1 MKFKEVRTLES
12 VLLEYGLKPG
22 APTPVGSQTSGAV
35 AKTTAPTNSV
45 PQKTD
50 VKKDLGSPTVT
61 PGLEIP
67 EPEEQQPQTFK
78 AKDLSDGD
86 DYVDKDGNPA
96 GKVISQ
102 VGAGSQPDK
111 VVVQD
116 PKGEYKL
123 IEPNDDVQI
132 LNASKLSKLSK
143 STASSFNLRK
153 QTSKKKNKLKKIR
166 KRMKKLVRKF
176 KLKESDPMLFE
187 INYNTKEVVKQA
199 MDLPIK
205 CGFEAET
212 LWGGLSNS
220 SNDDIDNLSWGEV
233 EDNIY
238 ISNSD
243 SDSVYESFR
252 EWLFEEKVDEFLP
265 DLVDNWIEEN
275 REDEDN
281 LNNFLDSGS
290 GPSSEAIEIYKNN
303 FKETDPKEYENREE
317 DGWEY
322 MNWCREYV
330 EEEYEEA
337 YLDWLRDI
345 ARDDGDLDQ
354 AAFEE
359 AEMNYTVDEWIS
371 ENYSYMSNFLEDYGI
386 DYSEYSEG
394 DLTEVANWVEE
405 WANNNSFQ
413 TGHVET
419 GAYGTTETDGW
430 AVEDDS
436 SIEGN
441 GAGAEIIS
449 PVFSSPREMLEEM
462 RDMFRAL
469 SVQGTETNH
478 STGLHVTMSWHG
490 ENPKLKKDEDDEFF
504 GTAATGPNKL
514 KMATLLGDEY
524 LLDQFGRRNNSYT
537 KSQQRNVSKAAER
550 LSDGDL
556 KNMDK
561 MEDELS
567 KGIDDG
573 KFNTIHFKAEKDR
586 TSGTNLVEF
595 RIGGGEDYHIES
607 NFNKIVK
614 AVVRYATV
622 MEAGHTDKYE
632 ADYAKAIA
640 RTVVKAGKIDP
651 KDIESAK
658 DRFDLDTINSPLV
671 DLFKEMLSKNNY
683 FDGLHELT
691 LALKSMDMYER
702 YSKPDADK
710 KWKQE
715 IVDYEKATG
724 SKVEIEETLRG
735 YLKPNSKPPSKRA
748 DEAQQIARRSYAKAL
763 GRLAV
768 DVQQGKHRKPINSKT
783 ISVIR
788 NSLKTFDITEDSITN
803 LITSNL
809 DRINIPTRN
818 DRVDQKFAVVKQ
830 GIDKLFYKDIL
841 QKSSFLRS
849 PDIER
854 IVTGLWNAVHSASQD
869 ELKEIGKILT
879 NITLKD
885 SDRKEDNISNG
896 LYAWQTVQQKREFN
910 DFYASLTKGGYNA
923 SYVLLQQGDS
933 YNKELYNEL
942 YNRIKTY
949 PKYDQP
955 VSPSHSTNIHNDDS
969 YLDNYLSQYTMKL
982 RKRFTYLED
991 IKDTDLQLY
1000 LDSIK
1005 ELGKITQPLVQATG
1019 KLGKDD
1025 FRKEV
1030 LDNIDTSNFERSKD
1044 DQYAEDGRHYLAFS
1058 EHSSEKLQELIDQVK
1073 NNQFQ
1078 DPFGDNASVY
1088 MAERLSDQ
1096 LRDCLH
1102 HYYRMKNDAKDGQM
1116 SSEIIEIPKVKEL
1129 LELRFNAIKDWMTG
1143 FDKIA
1148 QKMGFDTQAD
1158 EIADKRNID
1167 KRADDFKTNVRDN
1180 NRPILQIPSHSSAY
1194 IRKDFY
1200 ERITSDNG
1208 NYALA
1213 NKQAFST
1220 NLNKGSDIIVVA
1232 AAHWTQAE
1240 EAINTLQLLNSL
1252 ADYPLGSS
1260 QEWRREGTKK
1270 IAKAFY
1276 KQYGISPFD
1285 LPIFGQ
1291 TSDYITIG
1299 ADEMQKLKQ
1308 SNVGVETGVGDSR
1321 EPNVEP
1327 LVPKEELQNSNSKE
1341 PFDRHNATMW
1351 AVNNHSG
1358 NEAEIKRFNAHDWS
1372 KWSDKNKQWIYDF
1385 MIKNDISFH
1394 RAYEKFWEQNG
1405 ELDKNADQQQNNTIS
1420 TPPENEFDYDY
1431 DKARANHPI
1440 FNTMMSVG
1448 MQDYLARGEVN
1459 DLVGFLNNPSNDNDF
1474 KSRVLITIRGHPLG
1488 ATNRGDYTNGPF
1500 ASFQDA
1506 LEVTR
1511 RQGNESVF
1519 DKFDKLPLEEQIR
1532 IIDKSKILEGDVI
1545 KNKFAMKQ
1553 AQKGKGKYKKT
1564 DIEIPTRD
1572 GEPYDKFDYKETESG
1587 ANAHIIGIVGNKGYK
1602 ISTAPLQLA
1611 KTLVDMYNRGG
1622 FTDTDIQQLDPSDVF
1637 KESVPDFNKIKTLN
1651 KLLADHFPV
1660 SDLKKQMLAYEAIPI
1675 PQMLTDFRG
1684 LRAQAGDDAC
1694 ARGVVRHYI
1703 NALTKEEQKHI
1714 NLNEWSKQHIRT
1726 LLKEAPIQLVQ
1737 ELKDLAIRVAD
1748 LERDVQSKCANPKL
1762 AKQCS
1767 FASKKLDD
1775 YKQKLAVVQDQIIQY
1790 SATETDIDTAIQMG
1804 REETISSIRNYQ
1816 TNIDKLLNKL
1826 SDKISGG
1833 FEYITFSDSGIEQ
1846 AKEDTNGKKLTVRD
1860 KKKQESEVKSVEQIK
1875 QALIGYFKDPEL
1887 FSDNPEFSRAEIVE
1901 FLTAAANGEILA
1913 MEDIMTIGTDP
1924 NLPEMITF
1932 TDVVQTAAER
1942 HGNQRYVDIY
1952 NRLVDDGLMYQTVAN
1967 TTSGNVG
1974 PGELALLLLAAPA
1987 EKGARGDLSV
1997 AGKEVEIKSGSY
2009 SVGDSKTTAG
2019 GKFNSDFV
2027 VKGNLA
2033 GGTLNKLLT
2042 HFFKEKLNKDFKKEW
2057 KAFMAKQNKPN
2068 TIVRYKLEPARMN
2081 LPAISSDSFTYVYNP
2096 FFKEQN
2102 ITRDQYRSLARIF
2115 SQATFSGEARL
2126 KNGHFYEVVK
2136 TLAELHGV
2144 NGWYA
2149 KQIEEIATSKGIN
2162 ESLLKRLIISLQ
2174 FQSYYLNKG
2183 HDQILYINKTNQ
2195 KLTNVTNA
2203 KDLIDKLDRG
2213 IVVAVKDI
2221 NLTDT
2226 QQTAAH
2232 SITAGL

>member
-35 AKTTAPTNSV
+35 AKTTAPTNPV
-45 PQKTD
+45 QQKTD

-86 DYVDKDGNPA
+86 DYVDKDGKPA

-123 IEPNDDVQI
+123 IEPDDDVQI

-153 QTSKKKNKLKKIR
+153 QTSKKKNKLKKIK

-176 KLKESDPMLFE
+176 KLRESDPMLFE

-212 LWGGLSNS
+212 LWSGLSNT

-238 ISNSD
+238 ISNRD
-243 SDSVYESFR
+243 AEGVYEDFR
-252 EWLFEEKVDEFLP
+252 EWLFQEKVDEFLP

-275 REDEDN
+275 RENEDF
-281 LNNFLDSGS
+281 LNDFLDSS
-290 GPSSEAIEIYKNN
+290 NGPSSEAIEIYKKN
-303 FKETDPKEYENREE
+303 FEETDPKEYENREE

-330 EEEYEEA
+330 EEEYEDE
-337 YLDWLRDI
+337 YVDWLHEI
-345 ARDDGDLDQ
+345 ARDDGDLDSM
-354 AAFEE
+354 AFEE
-359 AEMNYTVDEWIS
+359 AEENYTIDEWIS
-371 ENYSYMSNFLEDYGI
+371 ENYSYMSSFLEDYGI

-394 DLTEVANWVEE
+394 DLTEVAKWVEE
-405 WANNNSFQ
+405 WADNNSFQ
-413 TGHVET
+413 TGYVET

-469 SVQGTETNH
+469 AVEGTETNH
-478 STGLHVTMSWHG
+478 STGLHVTMSWNG
-490 ENPKLKKDEDDEFF
+490 EIGGYDGVNNAE
-504 GTAATGPNKL
+504 ANKL

-556 KNMDK
+556 KNMEK

-567 KGIDDG
+567 KGIDSG
-573 KFNTIHFKAEKDR
+573 KFNTIHFKEIKDSS
-586 TSGTNLVEF
+586 SGNNLIEF
-595 RIGGGEDYHIES
+595 RIGGGDDYHIES
-607 NFNKIVK
+607 NFNKVVK

-622 MEAGHTDKYE
+622 MEAGYTDKYE
-632 ADYAKAIA
+632 TDYAKAIA
-640 RTVVKAGKIDP
+640 RTVVKAGKVDP

-658 DRFDLDTINSPLV
+658 DRFDLDNINSPLV
-671 DLFKEMLSKNNY
+671 DLFKEMLSKKNY
-683 FDGLHELT
+683 FDGLHEVT

-715 IVDYEKATG
+715 IADYEKATG

-735 YLKPNSKPPSKRA
+735 HLKPNSKPPSKRA
-748 DEAQQIARRSYAKAL
+748 DEAQQNARRNYAKAL

-783 ISVIR
+783 ISIIR

-818 DRVDQKFAVVKQ
+818 DRVDQKFAVIKQ
-830 GIDKLFYKDIL
+830 GIDKLFYKEIL
-841 QKSSFLRS
+841 QKPTFLRS
-849 PDIER
+849 PDVEK
-854 IVTGLWNAVHSASQD
+854 IVTGLWNAVHSASQE
-869 ELKEIGKILT
+869 ELKEIGNLLT
-879 NITLKD
+879 NVTLKD
-885 SDRKEDNISNG
+885 SDSKEDNLNNG

-910 DFYASLTKGGYNA
+910 DFYSALTRGGYNA

-933 YNKELYNEL
+933 YNKEVYNEL
-942 YNRIKTY
+942 YNRIKNY

-955 VSPSHSTNIHNDDS
+955 VSPSHSTTIHSDDS
-969 YLDNYLSQYTMKL
+969 YLENWLNQYTMKL

-1005 ELGKITQPLVQATG
+1005 ELGKITKPLVQATD
-1019 KLGKDD
+1019 KLEKEN

-1030 LDNIDTSNFERSKD
+1030 LDNIDTDNFERSND
-1044 DQYAEDGRHYLAFS
+1044 NQYAEDGRHYLAFS
-1058 EHSSEKLQELIDQVK
+1058 DYSSEKLQDLIDQIE

-1102 HYYRMKNDAKDGQM
+1102 HYYRMKNDAKNGQM

-1129 LELRFNAIKDWMTG
+1129 LELRFNAIKNWMTS

-1180 NRPILQIPSHSSAY
+1180 NRPVLQLPSHSFAY

-1240 EAINTLQLLNSL
+1240 EAINTMQLLNSL

-1308 SNVGVETGVGDSR
+1308 SNIGVETGVGDSR
-1321 EPNVEP
+1321 EPNVQP

-1372 KWSDKNKQWIYDF
+1372 EWSDKNKQWIYDF

-1394 RAYEKFWEQNG
+1394 KAYEKFWEQNG
-1405 ELDKNADQQQNNTIS
+1405 AEVSPTNDKSDSSDKQVEPSLDNYEEVRKNYPLFDTMMRDGIQNFMPSDEVNTLVSLLSGDVVFPGTKNMILQAFYNSKPNGGTTLDQ
-1420 TPPENEFDYDY
+1420 
-1431 DKARANHPI
+1431 ARAEARNR
-1440 FNTMMSVG
+1440 
-1448 MQDYLARGEVN
+1448 LAN
-1459 DLVGFLNNPSNDNDF
+1459 APSNPE
-1474 KSRVLITIRGHPLG
+1474 L
-1488 ATNRGDYTNGPF
+1488 
-1500 ASFQDA
+1500 
-1506 LEVTR
+1506 
-1511 RQGNESVF
+1511 ESVF
-1519 DKFDKLPLEEQIR
+1519 NKFDSLPLQEQLDI
-1532 IIDKSKILEGDVI
+1532 ISKVNKNKIDKLHETLEASNVI

-1553 AQKGKGKYKKT
+1553 AQKGKDKYRKT

-1726 LLKEAPIQLVQ
+1726 LLKEAPMEMQK
-1737 ELKDLAIRVAD
+1737 ELMQLAIQVAD

-1762 AKQCS
+1762 AKQCNY
-1767 FASKKLDD
+1767 ASKKLDD
-1775 YKQKLAVVQDQIIQY
+1775 YKQKLAVVQDRMLQY
-1790 SATETDIDTAIQMG
+1790 TATEKDIDTAIQMG
-1804 REETISSIRNYQ
+1804 REETLGAIRNYQ
-1816 TNIDKLLNKL
+1816 STVDKLLNKL

-1833 FEYITFSDSGIEQ
+1833 FDYITFSDSGIEQ
-1846 AKEDTNGKKLTVRD
+1846 AKEDTNGKKLTVKD

-1887 FSDNPEFSRAEIVE
+1887 FSDNPEFSRDEILE
-1901 FLTAAANGEILA
+1901 FLTAAANGEILS

-1924 NLPEMITF
+1924 NLPEMVTF
-1932 TDVVQTAAER
+1932 TEVVQTAAER
-1942 HGNQRYVDIY
+1942 HGNQKYIGIY
-1952 NRLVDDGLMYQTVAN
+1952 NKLVDDGLMYQTVAN

-1997 AGKEVEIKSGSY
+1997 AGREVEIKSGSY

-2019 GKFNSDFV
+2019 GKFNSDFI

-2042 HFFKEKLNKDFKKEW
+2042 AFFKEKLSKDFKKEW
-2057 KAFMAKQNKPN
+2057 KAFMAKQEKPN

-2081 LPAISSDSFTYVYNP
+2081 LPAISKDSFEYVYNP
-2096 FFKEQN
+2096 FFNEQQ
-2102 ITRDQYRSLARIF
+2102 ISRDQFRTLARIF

-2126 KNGHFYEVVK
+2126 KNGHFYEVV
-2136 TLAELHGV
+2136 TSLSELYGV
-2144 NGWYA
+2144 KGWYS

-2162 ESLLKRLIISLQ
+2162 ESLLKRLIIALQ
-2174 FQSYYLNKG
+2174 FQSYYINKG

-2203 KDLIDKLDRG
+2203 KDLIDKFDRG